1 MIGQEG
7 LKSPRMKWNNGH
19 DDYLGGVGKHRRRCN
34 ELNQAKRHHLL
45 QKRHPSLASVEAPNT
60 PTLTSA
66 LIYLSILS
74 DQNENEVIGK
84 DGAERRR
91 FGLADFATG

>member
-1 MIGQEG
+1 
-7 LKSPRMKWNNGH
+7 MK
-19 DDYLGGVGKHRRRCN
+19 
-34 ELNQAKRHHLL
+34 QAERHHLL
-45 QKRHPSLASVEAPNT
+45 EKRHPSLASVEAPNT